1 MHQEVQ
7 LIPVDNVTQALQRS
21 HKNNIQRE
29 DYTGLLIFLPK

>member
-29 DYTGLLIFLPK
+29 DYSWFVNFSS